1 MKIGIIGCGVMGEI
15 IAGALVKK
23 SIVEKSQLIISNR
36 DEEKRDRVS
45 HTLGIRTT
53 GNNNEVVDFSD
64 LIIVCIKPQNT
75 PELFKELRAKLNE
88 HQFVI
93 SIMAGIRIEALQ
105 NELQH
110 KKIIRSMPNLTARIA
125 EGMTVWMASD
135 EIENF
140 QKMIAKMIFQS
151 FGKEIEVFTE
161 DLLNSATAI
170 SGTGPAYIYYF
181 AEHLMKAALELGFN
195 NKDVHKLVQQTFK
208 GAMDLWNEGHEEP
221 EALRLKVTSKGGTTE
236 AATKFLNTANVGK
249 LFQDAVKAAY
259 ERSKELGK

>member
-23 SIVEKSQLIISNR
+23 AIVEKSQLIVSNR
-36 DEEKRDRVS
+36 SKEKCDRIAHS
-45 HTLGIRTT
+45 LGIQVTE
-53 GNNNEVVDFSD
+53 NNNEVVDFVD
-64 LIIVCIKPQNT
+64 LLIICIKPQNA
-75 PELFKELRAKLNE
+75 PELLSELRGKLNE

-93 SIMAGIRIEALQ
+93 SIMAGIRIETLQ
-105 NELQH
+105 KELMH
-110 KKIIRSMPNLTARIA
+110 TKIIRSMPNLTARIT
-125 EGMTVWMASD
+125 EGMTVWMASP

-151 FGKEIEVFTE
+151 FGKEIEVHTE

-181 AEHLMKAALELGFN
+181 AEHLMKAALDLGFN

-208 GAMDLWNEGHEEP
+208 GAMDLWNESNEEP
-221 EALRLKVTSKGGTTE
+221 ETLRLKVTSKGGTTE
-236 AATKFLNTANVGK
+236 AATKFLNEQNVGK
-249 LFQDAVKAAY
+249 LFQEGVKAAY
-259 ERSKELGK
+259 KRSKELGK

>member
-15 IAGALVKK
+15 IAGALIRKA
-23 SIVEKSQLIISNR
+23 IIEKSELIASNR
-36 DEEKRDRVS
+36 SEEKRKAINAAF
-45 HTLGIRTT
+45 GIKTT
-53 GNNNEVVDFSD
+53 GNNHEVLDFAD
-64 LIIVCIKPQNT
+64 LIICCVKPQNAHD
-75 PELFKELRAKLNE
+75 LFNELRGKLND

-125 EGMTVWMASD
+125 EGMTVWMASK

-181 AEHLMKAALELGFN
+181 AEHLMKAALDLGFN
-195 NKDVHKLVQQTFK
+195 NKDVHKLVKQTFT
-208 GAMDLWNEGHEEP
+208 GAMDLWNESNEEP

-249 LFQDAVKAAY
+249 LFQEGVRTAY